1 MNLRL
6 RLIVFALAV
15 VLSACNV
22 SVTSFPAPP
31 TATATV
37 EIKATEIPPTPFPDT
52 PAPPAI
58 AAPLIE
64 SPAFNTIQ
72 FFNELDGWGITESY
86 LVRTNDGG
94 STWYDVTPPDVEEVG
109 STVETFILDNDH
121 AWVQKPDFNNFPN
134 NGLLYRTSDGGLT
147 WTISS
152 TPFSSGDLSF
162 IDSNNGWMLADLG
175 VGAGSN
181 AVAVFQTRDGGA
193 TWMQT
198 YTNDPNLPEASD
210 SLPLG
215 GIKSDLVPINMQ
227 TAWVGGVIYAPGTVY
242 LFRTDDGGQSWTQVD
257 LELPEGA
264 EDFELGID
272 RDQMK
277 FVSADDGFLAM
288 RMSGDSTQT
297 AVYVTHDAGDTWTL
311 TPTLIP
317 GAGASD
323 FLSEQ
328 EAVIYNGEQF
338 YVTRD
343 GARTWT
349 TVTPDIVFGDSFV
362 TMDFVNPNSGWIVT
376 LAEEEYALYRTHDG
390 GATWLPAA
398 P

>member
-1 MNLRL
+1 
-6 RLIVFALAV
+6 
-15 VLSACNV
+15 
-22 SVTSFPAPP
+22 
-31 TATATV
+31 
-37 EIKATEIPPTPFPDT
+37 
-52 PAPPAI
+52 
-58 AAPLIE
+58 
-64 SPAFNTIQ
+64 
-72 FFNELDGWGITESY
+72 
-86 LVRTNDGG
+86 
-94 STWYDVTPPDVEEVG
+94 
-109 STVETFILDNDH
+109 
-121 AWVQKPDFNNFPN
+121 
-134 NGLLYRTSDGGLT
+134 
-147 WTISS
+147 
-152 TPFSSGDLSF
+152 
-162 IDSNNGWMLADLG
+162 
-175 VGAGSN
+175 
-181 AVAVFQTRDGGA
+181 
-193 TWMQT
+193 MQT

-227 TAWVGGVIYAPGTVY
+227 TAWAGGVIYAPGTVY
-242 LFRTDDGGQSWTQVD
+242 LFRTDDGGQSWTQVN

-277 FVSADDGFLAM
+277 FVSPDDGFLAM

-349 TVTPDIVFGDSFV
+349 TVSPDIVFGDSFV
-362 TMDFVNPNSGWIVT
+362 TMEFVNPNSGWIVT

-390 GATWLPAA
+390 GVTWLPAV